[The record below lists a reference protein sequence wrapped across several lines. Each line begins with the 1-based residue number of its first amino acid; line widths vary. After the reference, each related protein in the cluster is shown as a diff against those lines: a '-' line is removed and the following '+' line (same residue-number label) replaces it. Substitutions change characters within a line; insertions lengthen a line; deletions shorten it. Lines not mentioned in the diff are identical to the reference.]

1 MRMMMAVMMM
11 MMSGFSRGF
20 SDAPTDQKS
29 CGEDSKRRARL
40 G

>member
-1 MRMMMAVMMM
+1 MVVAMMMVMP
-11 MMSGFSRGF
+11 GFGRGF
-20 SDAPTDQKS
+20 GDAPTDQKS